1 MRHVFA
7 GQRLMTTDEHSG
19 EIYGDVSA
27 GPAGRIDP
35 QAMTSEQ
42 AAKILS
48 AAGGRQVTAAMV
60 QAAIDA
66 GAPALADGRV
76 SLIELMAWM
85 ERELAT

>member
-1 MRHVFA
+1 
-7 GQRLMTTDEHSG
+7 MTTDEHSG
-19 EIYGDVSA
+19 EISGDGSA

-35 QAMTSEQ
+35 QAMTPEQ

-48 AAGGRQVTAAMV
+48 AAGGRKVTAEMI

-76 SLIELMAWM
+76 NLIELMAWM